1 MRQEIIRIDL
11 NSVNCYLGKSEEGFV
26 LFDTGGPITMDKGYS
41 NRRSELEA
49 QLEKA
54 GCRPGNLKAIIITHG
69 DMDHVAN
76 ASYLRDRFKT
86 VIAMHR
92 EDVNLVED
100 LTLDKMMESF
110 HYNNI
115 LLKLIFFI
123 MKKPIRRINEKVLK
137 DFTKFSPD
145 ILLENEDDLSQFGF
159 HAKVIHLPGH
169 TAGSI
174 GFSTE
179 EGEFICG
186 DTLANMKKPAPAM
199 NAYDFKLLKSSI
211 NKIKSMKITM
221 IYPGH
226 GNPFA
231 ADTLKI

>member
-1 MRQEIIRIDL
+1 MKQEIIRIDL

-26 LFDTGGPITMDKGYS
+26 LFDTGGPITMDKGYT

-54 GCRPGNLKAIIITHG
+54 GCRPGNLKGIIITHG

-76 ASYLRDRFKT
+76 AAYLRDKFKT
-86 VIAMHR
+86 FIAMHR

-110 HYNNI
+110 HYRNF

-123 MKKPIRRINEKVLK
+123 MNKPIRRISEKALK

-145 ILLENEDDLSQFGF
+145 ILLENGDELSQFGF
-159 HAKVIHLPGH
+159 DAKVIHLPGH

-174 GFSTE
+174 GFLTE

-186 DTLANMKKPAPAM
+186 DTLANMKKPAPAL
-199 NAYDFKLLKSSI
+199 NAFDFKLLKSSI
-211 NKIKSMKITM
+211 SRLKTLKIAM

-226 GNPFA
+226 GNPFPA
-231 ADTLKI
+231 EALKM